1 VCNES
6 HPNLSIFAGLNNTL
20 MLNSV
25 IIRHM
30 RETIDLT
37 DKNSRIGE
45 DKDCDLSV
53 LLFFEAYLFSF

>member
-1 VCNES
+1 
-6 HPNLSIFAGLNNTL
+6 
-20 MLNSV
+20 
-25 IIRHM
+25 M